1 LALSGCLL
9 MNNALAS
16 KSKIPLQ
23 YKVFHTLLGFT
34 VFFSLITVPAEA
46 QVINLFGIPT
56 ASEFLWWPFVFF
68 AFQLIY
74 NVYGF
79 AYLRHAIYMTILF
92 HAIYILFLK
101 FAIWLPASSFWKMQE
116 TYTQVLGRDVFYLL
130 KSAVFLWGC
139 ALLPF
144 RFVILKSDNQSRS
157 VFLVALIG
165 FSLSN
170 LLWLNPNPIAGFSQ
184 LIIPLLIYCFL
195 SIFSYPLQAI
205 ITNIEKID
213 RPVNI
218 DWHLFKFQLPQTAIN
233 GNSTFKYHHM
243 LFCSSIVFFIA
254 SKTMAAKFISIGF
267 LTINVGGIVFSL
279 AYLAADMMTDVYGIE
294 RTKQMVLFVIFCNL
308 LFVFDVW
315 VTNLLAVGEDAPFRS
330 ILHNQAR
337 MFIASATAFFLGMT
351 INSTVI
357 SIIKSRQR
365 RRGISLKKE
374 FITTVWARI
383 ATSSA
388 FGIMIDVSLFSLVAF
403 YGIVP
408 TEKLASVIAFE
419 DAYKI
424 SYEVA
429 LAPVSILLIYL
440 LKVKEKVDIY
450 DELSNLNPFRIST
463 NYKFSANKFDEN
475 YVQPKRNNDG

>member
-1 LALSGCLL
+1 
-9 MNNALAS
+9 MNNSLPG
-16 KSKIPLQ
+16 KSKTPLQ
-23 YKVFHTLLGFT
+23 FKVFHTLLGFAA
-34 VFFSLITVPAEA
+34 FFSLITVPAEA
-46 QVINLFGIPT
+46 QVIHLFGMAT
-56 ASEFLWWPFVFF
+56 ASEFLWWPIVFF
-68 AFQLIY
+68 TLQLIY
-74 NVYGF
+74 RVYGF
-79 AYLRHAIYMTILF
+79 PYLRHTLYSVILF
-92 HAIYILFLK
+92 RAVYVLFLK
-101 FAIWLPASSFWKMQE
+101 FAIWLPASSFWTMQE
-116 TYTQVLGRDVFYLL
+116 VYTQVLARDTLYLIESTIVLWACILMPIRLLGTTSEKKSRYVFLFSL
-130 KSAVFLWGC
+130 ITFCFLNMIVLNPQDNKSAT
-139 ALLPF
+139 
-144 RFVILKSDNQSRS
+144 
-157 VFLVALIG
+157 
-165 FSLSN
+165 
-170 LLWLNPNPIAGFSQ
+170 Q
-184 LIIPLLIYCFL
+184 LIIPLLIYGFL
-195 SIFSYPLQAI
+195 NAFSHTLRNQIAS
-205 ITNIEKID
+205 IEKIHHPD
-213 RPVNI
+213 QI
-218 DWHLFKFQLPQTAIN
+218 DNHLFRFQLPHPLMT
-233 GNSTFKYHHM
+233 SDYRFKYHHM

-315 VTNLLAVGEDAPFRS
+315 ITNLLAVGENDPFKS

-357 SIIKSRQR
+357 SIIKTRQR
-365 RRGISLKKE
+365 KRGISLKKE
-374 FITTVWARI
+374 FITTVWTRI

-408 TEKLASVIAFE
+408 TEKLGSVILFE

-424 SYEVA
+424 SYEVL

-450 DELSNLNPFRIST
+450 DELSNLNPFRIDT
-463 NYKFSANKFDEN
+463 NYKFSANKFDKN
-475 YVQPKRNNDG
+475 YIKPKGRDNG

>member
-1 LALSGCLL
+1 MS
-9 MNNALAS
+9 NQFTR

-23 YKVFHTLLGFT
+23 FKMFHTLLGFS

-46 QVINLFGIPT
+46 QVINLFGILT
-56 ASEFLWWPFVFF
+56 ASEFFWWPIVFF

-74 NVYGF
+74 SAYGF
-79 AYLRHAIYMTILF
+79 IYLRHAVYLVILF

-101 FAIWLPASSFWKMQE
+101 FAIWLPASSFWEMQE
-116 TYTQVLGRDVFYLL
+116 IYTQVLSRDFLYLL
-130 KSAVFLWGC
+130 KSSFFLWLC
-139 ALLPF
+139 ALLP
-144 RFVILKSDNQSRS
+144 IKSINLSNEKQGRY
-157 VFLVALIG
+157 VFLVALMF

-170 LLWLNPNPIAGFSQ
+170 MFWLNPNGNSNYFQ
-184 LIIPLLIYCFL
+184 LIVPLLIYYFIN
-195 SIFSYPLQAI
+195 IFSHILLTVI
-205 ITNIEKID
+205 SEIEHINRQRD
-213 RPVNI
+213 L
-218 DWHLFKFQLPQTAIN
+218 DFHLFRFQLPQTSEKN
-233 GNSTFKYHHM
+233 NSTFKYHHI

-294 RTKQMVLFVIFCNL
+294 RTKQMILFVIFCNL
-308 LFVFDVW
+308 LLVFDVW
-315 VTNLLAVGEDAPFRS
+315 ITNFLAMGKDSPFKS
-330 ILHNQAR
+330 VLHNQAR

-365 RRGISLKKE
+365 NRGIFLKKE
-374 FITTVWARI
+374 FITTVWTRI

-388 FGIMIDVSLFSLVAF
+388 LGIIIDVSLFSFVAF

-408 TEKLASVIAFE
+408 NEKLASVIVFE

-424 SYEVA
+424 SYEIL
-429 LAPVSILLIYL
+429 LAPFSILLIYL
-440 LKVKEKVDIY
+440 LKVKERVDIY
-450 DELSNLNPFRIST
+450 DELSNLNPFRIDT
-463 NYKFSANKFDEN
+463 NYKTCANKFDEN
-475 YVQPKRNNDG
+475 YILPKRNNDR

>member
-1 LALSGCLL
+1 
-9 MNNALAS
+9 M
-16 KSKIPLQ
+16 
-23 YKVFHTLLGFT
+23 V
-34 VFFSLITVPAEA
+34 
-46 QVINLFGIPT
+46 
-56 ASEFLWWPFVFF
+56 
-68 AFQLIY
+68 
-74 NVYGF
+74 
-79 AYLRHAIYMTILF
+79 ILF

-101 FAIWLPASSFWKMQE
+101 FAIWLPASSFWQMQD
-116 TYTQVLGRDVFYLL
+116 TYTQVLGREFFYIIE
-130 KSAVFLWGC
+130 SSVFLWGSI
-139 ALLPF
+139 LLPI
-144 RFVILKSDNQSRS
+144 RVISPTSEKKARYM
-157 VFLVALIG
+157 FLASLVI
-165 FSLSN
+165 FSLLN
-170 LLWLNPNPIAGFSQ
+170 MLWLNPNKAHEDSQ
-184 LIIPLLIYCFL
+184 LIIPLLIYCFF
-195 SIFSYPLQAI
+195 SIFSPVLRNI
-205 ITNIEKID
+205 ITKIEKTESLGD
-213 RPVNI
+213 ANRQ
-218 DWHLFKFQLPQTAIN
+218 LLKFHLPQTVANRN
-233 GNSTFKYHHM
+233 GNIFKYHHI

-315 VTNLLAVGEDAPFRS
+315 ITNLLAMGGDGSFKL

-337 MFIASATAFFLGMT
+337 MFVASATAFFLGMT

-374 FITTVWARI
+374 FITTVWTRI

-388 FGIMIDVSLFSLVAF
+388 FGIIIDVSLFSLVAF

-408 TEKLASVIAFE
+408 ADKLANVILFE

-424 SYEVA
+424 SYEIV
-429 LAPVSILLIYL
+429 LAPVSILLIYF

-450 DELSNLNPFRIST
+450 DELSNLNPFRIDT
-463 NYKFSANKFDEN
+463 NYKISANKFDEN
-475 YVQPKRNNDG
+475 YYKSKRNNDG

>member
-1 LALSGCLL
+1 MSNSSTG
-9 MNNALAS
+9 
-16 KSKIPLQ
+16 KSKTPLQ
-23 YKVFHTLLGFT
+23 FKVFHTLLGFA

-46 QVINLFGIPT
+46 QIINLFGIAT
-56 ASEFLWWPFVFF
+56 ASELLWWPIVFLVI
-68 AFQLIY
+68 QLIY
-74 NVYGF
+74 RVYGF
-79 AYLRHAIYMTILF
+79 AYLRHTVYFVIIF

-101 FAIWLPASSFWKMQE
+101 FAIWLPASGFWKMQA
-116 TYTQVLGRDVFYLL
+116 TYNQVLGRDFLYLI
-130 KSAVFLWGC
+130 KSTIFLWGC
-139 ALLPF
+139 TLLPVRLINTSNEKSAQYTF
-144 RFVILKSDNQSRS
+144 LILLMIFCSMNI
-157 VFLVALIG
+157 VFL
-165 FSLSN
+165 
-170 LLWLNPNPIAGFSQ
+170 NPQNNTDETQ
-184 LIIPLLIYCFL
+184 LIVPLLIYGFL
-195 SIFSYPLQAI
+195 NIFSQALSKQ
-205 ITNIEKID
+205 ITIIEKID
-213 RPVNI
+213 HLNCL
-218 DWHLFKFQLPQTAIN
+218 DNHLFRFQLPYTLPT
-233 GNSTFKYHHM
+233 SDYRFKYHHI

-254 SKTMAAKFISIGF
+254 SKTIAAKFISIGF

-315 VTNLLAVGEDAPFRS
+315 ITNLFAAGKNEPFKS
-330 ILHNQAR
+330 ILHNQFR

-357 SIIKSRQR
+357 SIIKTRQR
-365 RRGISLKKE
+365 KRGISLKKE
-374 FITTVWARI
+374 FITTVWTRI

-408 TEKLASVIAFE
+408 TEKLGSVILYE

-424 SYEVA
+424 SYEV
-429 LAPVSILLIYL
+429 LLTPVSILLIYF

-450 DELSNLNPFRIST
+450 DELSNLNPFRINT

-475 YVQPKRNNDG
+475 YMKPKGGDNG

>member
-1 LALSGCLL
+1 
-9 MNNALAS
+9 MNNTLIG

-23 YKVFHTLLGFT
+23 YKVFHTLLGFA

-46 QVINLFGIPT
+46 QIINLFGVST
-56 ASEFLWWPFVFF
+56 ASELLWWPFVFF

-74 NVYGF
+74 SIYGF
-79 AYLRHAIYMTILF
+79 AYLRHTIYMTMLF

-116 TYTQVLGRDVFYLL
+116 AYTQVLGRDFLYLL
-130 KSAVFLWGC
+130 KSSVFLWAC

-144 RFVILKSDNQSRS
+144 RFVIAKNDKQSRLIFS
-157 VFLVALIG
+157 VALMA
-165 FSLSN
+165 FSLLN
-170 LLWLNPNPIAGFSQ
+170 LLCLNPNPNTDVFQ

-195 SIFSYPLQAI
+195 SIFFSSFQAI
-205 ITNIEKID
+205 ISKIEQIN
-213 RPVNI
+213 RPTKE
-218 DWHLFKFQLPQTAIN
+218 DWHIFKFQLPQTAVTGSN
-233 GNSTFKYHHM
+233 TFKYHHM

-315 VTNLLAVGEDAPFRS
+315 ITNLLAVGEHAPFRS

-357 SIIKSRQR
+357 SIIKARQR

-374 FITTVWARI
+374 FITTVWTRI

-408 TEKLASVIAFE
+408 VEKLTSVIIFE

-424 SYEVA
+424 SYEIV

-450 DELSNLNPFRIST
+450 DERSNLNPFRIDT
-463 NYKFSANKFDEN
+463 NYKLSANKFDEN
-475 YVQPKRNNDG
+475 YVQPKRSDDG